1 MFVIPTDNTY
11 QMEPENRFKPD
22 AVERVIR
29 RVLEEELRGVAY
41 SARDT
46 QNVCK
51 GLTVKIRRAVKVR

>member
-1 MFVIPTDNTY
+1 MG
-11 QMEPENRFKPD
+11 R
-22 AVERVIR
+22 R

-51 GLTVKIRRAVKVR
+51 GLTVKIRRAVKVRGEGRGGEGGSSGGSWRRS